1 MDNKLKKT
9 ILLFVR
15 KTIAQ
20 ALKIPFIE
28 FTQEYL
34 DEFNS
39 NSFFSKNIGSFVTLH
54 LAGNL
59 RGCVGQI
66 LPIDSLRFTLAQNAL
81 SSAFRDTR
89 FEMLNTD
96 EFFKVEI
103 EVSLLNEPVEL
114 IYKNSDDLLS
124 KINKNIDGL
133 IIKKLNRTATFL
145 PQVWE
150 SLTNK
155 EDFLSHLCLK
165 AGLDADE
172 WTKGNL
178 KVEKYQVENFDEKIF
193 EVK

>member
-1 MDNKLKKT
+1 MEDKLKKT
-9 ILLFVR
+9 MLLFAR

-20 ALKIPFIE
+20 ALKIPFGD
-28 FTQEYL
+28 FTKVYL

-39 NSFFSKNIGSFVTLH
+39 NPYFSKNIGSFVTLH
-54 LAGNL
+54 IAGNL

-66 LPIDSLRFTLAQNAL
+66 LPVDSLRFTLAQNAL

-89 FEMLNTD
+89 FEMLSKD
-96 EFFKVEI
+96 EFYEI
-103 EVSLLNEPVEL
+103 EIEISLLNEPEKL
-114 IYKNSDDLLS
+114 IYKSSDDLLN

-133 IIKKLNRTATFL
+133 IIKKNNHSATFL

-150 SLTNK
+150 SLSRK
-155 EDFLSHLCLK
+155 EDFLSNLCLK

-172 WTKGNL
+172 WTKDTL

-193 EVK
+193 RK